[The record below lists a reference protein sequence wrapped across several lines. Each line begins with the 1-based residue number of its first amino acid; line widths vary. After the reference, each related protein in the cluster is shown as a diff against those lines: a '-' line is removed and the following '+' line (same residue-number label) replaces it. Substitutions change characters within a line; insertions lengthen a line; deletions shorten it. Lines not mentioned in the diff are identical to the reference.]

1 MILSLLFTRFVDHGR
16 ANAKQ
21 PFQGKLDVR
30 CMDRTVIID
39 TCWDYGED
47 LIRYGV
53 KCSILPLAHSKD
65 SINVNDD
72 NDDHIHQV

>member
-1 MILSLLFTRFVDHGR
+1 
-16 ANAKQ
+16 
-21 PFQGKLDVR
+21 
-30 CMDRTVIID
+30 MDRTVIIY